1 LRLVGTMI
9 SYNKRS
15 YDTAWRNRG
24 YWQINGE
31 EEIKNESSSWSGCFK
46 RGKSGFI

>member
-1 LRLVGTMI
+1 MKKILPVFFI
-9 SYNKRS
+9 SE
-15 YDTAWRNRG
+15 TAWRNRG

-46 RGKSGFI
+46 RGKSGSSIFR